1 MGSTCPIERANL
13 GGCPPTEKH
22 CESLSHGATA
32 AADCSAVDWSVSH
45 YIATTEKPATPPV
58 MRPFI
63 KILLPLIIIIII
75 IILIIIINMHPA

>member
-1 MGSTCPIERANL
+1 MYEMGSTCPIERANM

-45 YIATTEKPATPPV
+45 YIATTEKTRDTSCDAAFHQNSFTTYHHHHHHH
-58 MRPFI
+58 
-63 KILLPLIIIIII
+63 
-75 IILIIIINMHPA
+75 HPDYYY